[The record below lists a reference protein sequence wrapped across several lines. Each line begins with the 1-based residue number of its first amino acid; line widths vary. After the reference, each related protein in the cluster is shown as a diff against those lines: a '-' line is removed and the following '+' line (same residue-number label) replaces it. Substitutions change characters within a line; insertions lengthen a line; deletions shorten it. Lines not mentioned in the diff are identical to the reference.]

1 MQMELRMFSPT
12 LSALFLSSGST
23 PQSRTLIIICNILM
37 GVLVFFIMFLFNIF
51 LSNIPTP
58 HTQPRLMWHLF
69 LVQPFD
75 ILKLDCS
82 LVYLLF
88 VFSDIPYL
96 ELLSQHSSSGQL
108 KLILVLTAILG
119 GARGWGVVV
128 V

>member
-12 LSALFLSSGST
+12 LSAIFLSSGST

-37 GVLVFFIMFLFNIF
+37 GVLVFCIMFLFNIF
-51 LSNIPTP
+51 LSNITTP
-58 HTQPRLMWHLF
+58 YTQPRLMWHLF

-119 GARGWGVVV
+119 GARAWGVVIV
-128 V
+128 